1 MNKDNIPYIK
11 YLMILNKVYEFI
23 VENPHDSKFQ
33 DLISTINLY
42 LSKKEKL
49 LRLQKQIQKQFKQCT
64 HATNNNFSNAYAYI
78 YIHTSYTCITDYIN

>member
-49 LRLQKQIQKQFKQCT
+49 LRLQKQIQKQFHLTKLIRIKKK
-64 HATNNNFSNAYAYI
+64 FRI
-78 YIHTSYTCITDYIN
+78 LF